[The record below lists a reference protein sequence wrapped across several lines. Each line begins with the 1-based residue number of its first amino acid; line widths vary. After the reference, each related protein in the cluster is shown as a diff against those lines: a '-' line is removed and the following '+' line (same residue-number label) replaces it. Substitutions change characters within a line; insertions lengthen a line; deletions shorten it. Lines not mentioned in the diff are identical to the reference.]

1 MLQESSSLDA
11 IFSSRYSRTNWILL
25 VPRDYIVN
33 NTERNRL
40 ATIKNNNKIL
50 EETIRL

>member
-1 MLQESSSLDA
+1 MLLESNSLDK

-25 VPRDYIVN
+25 VPRDDIVN
-33 NTERNRL
+33 NTEVNRL
-40 ATIKNNNKIL
+40 KTMKNNNKIL